1 LLDTFRNQEPG
12 SSIMIQAVGIV
23 VIGGAF
29 AAALDIL
36 PLGLLY
42 RRFTDTRVGIH
53 TRRSLNEEDERL
65 AEALMKAHP

>member
-1 LLDTFRNQEPG
+1 
-12 SSIMIQAVGIV
+12 MIQAVGLV

-42 RRFTDTRVGIH
+42 RRLTS
-53 TRRSLNEEDERL
+53 RRSGLRTSRSLPEADERL
-65 AEALMKAHP
+65 ADALMMAHP